1 MTGSLKEQIVVVE
14 FTNSAVKDLKR
25 LPEHIVTKL
34 RDWANAVQSVG
45 IEAVRRSPGYHD
57 EPLRGSRDGQRSIR
71 LSKAYRAFYVEDQRG
86 NVRIITVIEV
96 NRHEY

>member
-1 MTGSLKEQIVVVE
+1 MATIVE

-25 LPEHIVTKL
+25 LPDHIVTRL

-45 IEAVRRSPGYHD
+45 IEAVRRAPGYHD
-57 EPLRGSRDGQRSIR
+57 EPLKGLRKGQRSIR
-71 LSKAYRAFYVEDQRG
+71 LSKSYRAFYIEDERG
-86 NVRIITVIEV
+86 NVRIFTIIEV

>member
-1 MTGSLKEQIVVVE
+1 MVVE

-34 RDWANAVQSVG
+34 RDWANAVQRVG

-86 NVRIITVIEV
+86 NVRIITIIEV